1 MDSNSTEIHVIS
13 LADRNLE
20 SELDGHFIPR
30 SIQSDH
36 TLTHTQQTSRH
47 HHPIRYKIM
56 STEHISL
63 DAAATERKAR
73 LAKLASLKRKRPDA
87 DAVNEQ
93 KTSEEDISNDKPT
106 TEQYVSG
113 RNYDIATRGPKLG
126 FEQEPSAHQET
137 VEQEAARISAAAA
150 EQAAKDEADAEKGID
165 LFKLQP
171 KKPNWD
177 LKRDLAER
185 MKVVDVR
192 TQNAIARLVRE
203 RIQKAK
209 QEAQNKTAGT
219 KPDGGEELGVEG
231 NTLVEAVHL
240 REKEDE
246 EDRDKQHS
254 DEEEGVS

>member
-1 MDSNSTEIHVIS
+1 
-13 LADRNLE
+13 
-20 SELDGHFIPR
+20 
-30 SIQSDH
+30 
-36 TLTHTQQTSRH
+36 
-47 HHPIRYKIM
+47 M
-56 STEHISL
+56 SSEHISL

-73 LAKLASLKRKRPDA
+73 LAKLASLKRKRPGTDA
-87 DAVNEQ
+87 ASEQ
-93 KTSEEDISNDKPT
+93 QIPEENAPRDDTSIA
-106 TEQYVSG
+106 EQYVSG
-113 RNYDIATRGPKLG
+113 RNYDVATRGPKLG
-126 FEQEPSAHQET
+126 FEQEPSAQQET

-185 MKVVDVR
+185 MRVVDVR

-209 QEAQNKTAGT
+209 QEAQSKTSGQKT
-219 KPDGGEELGVEG
+219 DGGEELGVEG

-246 EDRDKQHS
+246 EDRNKQLS